1 MEVVRTIEL
10 SGFDANGEPQIEVM
24 ADGTLRVAFEFMP
37 PSDFEDRGDMGPYHD
52 FDVQMSAAIGVPVAW
67 EDREFFRIDSPKADT
82 IDRLSAFLSTYRS
95 R

>member
-1 MEVVRTIEL
+1 MRTLQL

-37 PSDFEDRGDMGPYHD
+37 PSDVDDRRDMGPYHD
-52 FDVQMSAAIGVPVAW
+52 FDVQMSKAIGVPVTW
-67 EDREFFRIDSPKADT
+67 EDREVFLIDAPKADT
-82 IDRLSAFLSTYRS
+82 IERLITFVSTYRS